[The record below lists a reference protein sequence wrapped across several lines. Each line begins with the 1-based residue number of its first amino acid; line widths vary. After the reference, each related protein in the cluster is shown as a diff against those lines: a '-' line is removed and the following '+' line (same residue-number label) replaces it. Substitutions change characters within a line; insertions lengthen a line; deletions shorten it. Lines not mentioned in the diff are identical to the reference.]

1 MRNRYFL
8 AADLLLVICSG
19 VVAFGLRFDF
29 QVFLRRPEIWT
40 FLIAAV
46 MVKPVVFYAA
56 GVYGRYWQ
64 YASVN
69 ELVVLT
75 TANTVASVVLGLLVP
90 VLVLAGVI
98 DEFSRSV
105 LLIDWLISLVLTG
118 GIRFSFR
125 VAAESSGRLRKGETP
140 DAGQGRRVL
149 IAGAGDAGT
158 MVAREARKNPQLGL
172 EIAGFV
178 DDDPVKRGK
187 QIAGLPV
194 LGRLED
200 LDRVIDARRIEEVV
214 IAMPTAPGSTVRRLV
229 ETCQRLHVRSRT
241 VPGVFELLSDRVSV
255 SRLRD
260 VQITDLLRRHPVQRD
275 EMSPPYLA
283 DRVVLIT
290 GAGGS
295 IGSELCRQVAA
306 GNPRRLVLL
315 GHGENSIF
323 DISLELRRLF
333 PRVELDAV
341 IGDVRDGARVR
352 QVFARYAPHLVF
364 HAAAHKHVPLMEAN
378 PEEAVTNNVVGTAR
392 VLDAAIRVGTERF
405 VLVSSDKAVSPSSI
419 MGASKRLAEQLV
431 HVASRQR
438 DVPYV
443 VVRFGNV
450 LGSRGSVVPLF
461 KRQIEQGG
469 PITITHPD
477 MRRYFMTIPEAVHL
491 ILRAGSF
498 GAPGNAYVL
507 NMGDPV
513 RVVDLAHDLI
523 RLSGLERNEI
533 PIVYTGLRPGEKL
546 SEELWEDDAD
556 VQATVHPDVFR
567 VVEPRRIW
575 DDAAVSALLET
586 VVGTDWAPMSTTE
599 RLVDQCR
606 AAVTS
611 GIMPSV

>member
-1 MRNRYFL
+1 
-8 AADLLLVICSG
+8 LLFVCSA
-19 VVAFGLRFDF
+19 VVAFWLRFDF
-29 QVFLRRPEIWT
+29 LVFLNRPEIWA

-46 MVKPVVFYAA
+46 TVKPLIFYWS
-56 GVYGRYWQ
+56 GIYSRYWQ
-64 YASVN
+64 YASVGD
-69 ELVVLT
+69 LAVI
-75 TANTVASVVLGLLVP
+75 TAGNTLGSVVLGLLVP
-90 VLVLAGVI
+90 ALVFTGVI
-98 DEFSRSV
+98 VEFSRSV
-105 LLIDWLISLVLTG
+105 LLIDFLLSLVLTG
-118 GIRFSFR
+118 GLRFSFR
-125 VAAESSGRLRKGETP
+125 MAAESTGRLRK
-140 DAGQGRRVL
+140 AGAREPTAPRRVL

-158 MVAREARKNPQLGL
+158 MVAREARRNPQLGL
-172 EIAGFV
+172 DIAGFV
-178 DDDPVKRGK
+178 DDDPVKQGK

-194 LGRLED
+194 LGSLADLEQ
-200 LDRVIDARRIEEVV
+200 VIDARRIDEVV
-214 IAMPTAPGSTVRRLV
+214 IAMPTAPGSAVRRLV
-229 ETCQRLHVRSRT
+229 DACQRLHVQSRT

-260 VQITDLLRRHPVQRD
+260 VQITDLLRRHPVQRSD
-275 EMSPPYLA
+275 MSPAYLA

-306 GNPRRLVLL
+306 GRPRRLILL

-323 DISLELRRLF
+323 DVSLELRQRF
-333 PRVELDAV
+333 PGLPLEAV

-352 QVFARYAPHLVF
+352 QVFAKYRPQLVY

-392 VLDAAIRVGTERF
+392 VLDAAIQTGTERF

-431 HVASRQR
+431 HVASSQRQL
-438 DVPYV
+438 PFV

-461 KRQIEQGG
+461 KRQIETGG
-469 PITITHPD
+469 PITITHPE

-491 ILRAGSF
+491 ILQAGSF
-498 GAPGNAYVL
+498 GEPDNAYVL

-523 RLSGLERNEI
+523 RLSGFERDEI

-546 SEELWEDDAD
+546 CEELWEDDA
-556 VQATVHPDVFR
+556 VVEATAHPDVFR
-567 VVEPRRIW
+567 VVEPRSIW
-575 DDAAVSALLET
+575 ADASVADLFAGIAMTEWASA
-586 VVGTDWAPMSTTE
+586 ATTE
-599 RLVDQCR
+599 RLIDQCR
-606 AAVTS
+606 LALGAASPTA
-611 GIMPSV
+611 

>member
-19 VVAFGLRFDF
+19 VVAFWLRFDF
-29 QVFLRRPEIWT
+29 LVFLRRPEIWA

-46 MVKPVVFYAA
+46 VVKPIAFYSV

-64 YASVN
+64 YASVG
-69 ELVVLT
+69 ELVVIT
-75 TANTVASVVLGLLVP
+75 AANTLASVVLGLLVP
-90 VLVLAGVI
+90 LLVLADVI
-98 DEFSRSV
+98 AEFSRSV

-125 VAAESSGRLRKGETP
+125 VAAESSGRLRKAGTP
-140 DAGQGRRVL
+140 DAGDPRRVL
-149 IAGAGDAGT
+149 VAGAGDAGT

-187 QIAGLPV
+187 QIAGFPV
-194 LGRLED
+194 LGSLSD
-200 LDRVIDARRIEEVV
+200 LAHVIDARRIDEVV

-229 ETCQRLHVRSRT
+229 ETCQQLHVRSRT

-260 VQITDLLRRHPVQRD
+260 VQITDLLRRHPVERD
-275 EMSPPYLA
+275 EVSPAYIA
-283 DRVVLIT
+283 DRVVLVT

-306 GNPRRLVLL
+306 GNPRRLILF

-323 DISLELRRLF
+323 DISLELHRLF
-333 PRVELDAV
+333 PQVQTEAV

-352 QVFARYAPHLVF
+352 QVFAAHHPQLVF

-378 PEEAVTNNVVGTAR
+378 PEEAVTNNVVGTVR

-431 HVASRQR
+431 HIASRMR
-438 DVPYV
+438 DLPYV

-491 ILRAGSF
+491 ILQAGWF
-498 GAPGNAYVL
+498 GEAGTTYVL
-507 NMGDPV
+507 NMGDQI

-523 RLSGLERNEI
+523 RLSGLGRDEI

-546 SEELWEDDAD
+546 SEELWEDNAE
-556 VQATVHPDVFR
+556 VEATVHQDVFR
-567 VVEPRRIW
+567 IIEPDQIW
-575 DDAAVSALLET
+575 DDAT
-586 VVGTDWAPMSTTE
+586 VADLFAGIARVDWVRPATVAS
-599 RLVDQCR
+599 LVDQCR
-606 AAVTS
+606 ARLAHIQ
-611 GIMPSV
+611 G